1 MADPENRQP
10 SSRWQQIGIAL
21 LASALTAMVTCG
33 GGGFLISRNSKFGQV
48 LGGLLVALGLVSIF
62 IFVVAVV
69 FAIVKGIVTLVK
81 K

>member
-1 MADPENRQP
+1 MADPENRQEVY
-10 SSRWQQIGIAL
+10 RWRQIGIAL
-21 LASALTAMVTCG
+21 LASALTAGVTCG
-33 GGGFLISRNSKFGQV
+33 GGGVLLSSKSPSGQFLGW
-48 LGGLLVALGLVSIF
+48 LLVASGVVSIF